1 MHVLKRAAP
10 AGGKPET
17 PTPPAKPKRKRNP
30 AHQLTADPVGTT
42 AALKREPVDH
52 NGHPP
57 DPLVNPTGPDLEQTV
72 CAALWMLRGKIPDFT
87 VLIPDAELAKFKETL
102 TYWGQDAK
110 LITQRVPTG
119 QKGGVVSRRAT
130 ATHAAVHFENPIIPI
145 LPHSTILKMVDRKT
159 GDNITPG
166 TPNSGPELWET
177 KQLEE
182 AMNLVDVLAT
192 AGTIIAGERVYT
204 SSEGIQMVRV
214 MMVLRNHIRGGM

>member
-1 MHVLKRAAP
+1 MHVLKKAAP
-10 AGGKPET
+10 AGGKPEK
-17 PTPPAKPKRKRNP
+17 PIPAGAKRGKRE
-30 AHQLTADPVGTT
+30 TPVGASTKPSSELQRT
-42 AALKREPVDH
+42 AVDH

-145 LPHSTILKMVDRKT
+145 LPHSTILKMVYRKT